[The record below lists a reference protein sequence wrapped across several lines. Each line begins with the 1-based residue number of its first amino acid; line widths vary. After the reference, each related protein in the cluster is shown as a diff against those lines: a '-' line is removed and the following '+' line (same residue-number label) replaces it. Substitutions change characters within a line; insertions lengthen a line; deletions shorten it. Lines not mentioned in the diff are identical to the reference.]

1 MSDLLKKLAEQ
12 KELLNPTT
20 GTEETVQAVHVPIEI
35 EIDGGT
41 LRCYIS
47 LSPKILNSEQE
58 FFGALEELSKAFK
71 LAVYRKQQS
80 SFGGSRFSGNNGGFN
95 KSWRRY

>member
-1 MSDLLKKLAEQ
+1 MSTILQGLAEQ
-12 KELLNPTT
+12 KQALKPTT
-20 GTEETVQAVHVPIEI
+20 TTEETVQAVQVPIEV